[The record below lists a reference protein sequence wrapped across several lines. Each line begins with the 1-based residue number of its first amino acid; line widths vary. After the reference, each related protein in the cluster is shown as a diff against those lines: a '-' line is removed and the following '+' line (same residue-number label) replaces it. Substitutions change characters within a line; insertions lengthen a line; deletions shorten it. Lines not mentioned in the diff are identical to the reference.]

1 MKRVYDGENVA
12 LFGRLRHAFGRHF
25 EPPNAGLSNFFKA
38 RNSHIP

>member
-1 MKRVYDGENVA
+1 MKRVYDGEKVA
-12 LFGRLRHAFGRHF
+12 LFGRSRHAFGRHF